1 MLVEGSPSWG
11 RLDGGSV
18 VLDSGERLDEAT
30 AHFLAPVEPT
40 KIIATHLTY
49 RSRVEEYAA
58 RTPPEPSYFMKPPTT
73 LNGHRGQLRR
83 PRGARFLNYE
93 GEVAVVIGR
102 AMHGVPEADV
112 LGYVAG
118 YACANDVGLH
128 DFRHADRGSM
138 LRVKGQDGFCP
149 IGPELVPADQFDPTA
164 FEIRTYLNGE
174 VAQQGSAADLIWPI
188 SYLLADLCRLITLE
202 PGDVVL
208 SGTPAH
214 SRPMEPGDVVEV
226 EVTGLGRLSNT
237 VVDWDVDLS
246 GPGDQLQ
253 VSANTLHVALAMPE
267 DEAERAVQEGV
278 TRIMIEI
285 RRIDHV
291 ALRVANLD
299 EAEHRWAIQFGLT
312 EVERVGHHA
321 FLRCAYEPYSLEL
334 VGAGAPGHDHTGWEL
349 RRSCTLDHAAA
360 QLDHHGV
367 AYEHHDGA
375 LHFADPDG
383 YGIELMPFREE
394 DDRRPPV
401 ARSTE
406 TLPGLHP
413 RKLGH
418 VNVLTTDLDR
428 ATSFYTDVLGMRIS
442 DRLLGAGNWLS
453 INSDHHSMALVQHD
467 FAHFHHLAFE
477 YVDWGELRV
486 LFDHLGQHG
495 RWLVWGPLRHAL
507 AQNLCGYVR
516 IPEEQLIVECY
527 CDMEQLE
534 PDHQPRDWDDTPH
547 SSNVWGILPPR
558 SYFRFDEEAV
568 RYERDGLLAKGEQL
582 PPLTHQEA

>member
-1 MLVEGSPSWG
+1 VLVEGSPSWG
-11 RLDGGSV
+11 RLDGGNV
-18 VLDSGERLDEAT
+18 VLDSGARLDEAG

-49 RSRVEEYAA
+49 RSRVEEYGA

-73 LNGHRGQLRR
+73 LNGHRGELRR

-214 SRPMEPGDVVEV
+214 SRPMEPGDLVEV

-237 VVDWDVDLS
+237 VVNWDVDLS

-267 DEAERAVQEGV
+267 DEAERAAQEGV
-278 TRIMIEI
+278 T
-285 RRIDHV
+285 
-291 ALRVANLD
+291 
-299 EAEHRWAIQFGLT
+299 G
-312 EVERVGHHA
+312 
-321 FLRCAYEPYSLEL
+321 S
-334 VGAGAPGHDHTGWEL
+334 
-349 RRSCTLDHAAA
+349 
-360 QLDHHGV
+360 
-367 AYEHHDGA
+367 
-375 LHFADPDG
+375 
-383 YGIELMPFREE
+383 
-394 DDRRPPV
+394 
-401 ARSTE
+401 
-406 TLPGLHP
+406 
-413 RKLGH
+413 
-418 VNVLTTDLDR
+418 
-428 ATSFYTDVLGMRIS
+428 
-442 DRLLGAGNWLS
+442 
-453 INSDHHSMALVQHD
+453 
-467 FAHFHHLAFE
+467 
-477 YVDWGELRV
+477 
-486 LFDHLGQHG
+486 
-495 RWLVWGPLRHAL
+495 
-507 AQNLCGYVR
+507 
-516 IPEEQLIVECY
+516 
-527 CDMEQLE
+527 
-534 PDHQPRDWDDTPH
+534 
-547 SSNVWGILPPR
+547 
-558 SYFRFDEEAV
+558 
-568 RYERDGLLAKGEQL
+568 
-582 PPLTHQEA
+582 